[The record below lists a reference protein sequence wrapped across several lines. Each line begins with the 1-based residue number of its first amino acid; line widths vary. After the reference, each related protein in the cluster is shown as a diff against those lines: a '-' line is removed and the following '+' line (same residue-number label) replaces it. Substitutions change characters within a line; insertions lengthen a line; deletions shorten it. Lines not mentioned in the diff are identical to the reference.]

1 MHRTGG
7 ASVESGVVA
16 VSRPHQERP
25 DDPVPSAGP
34 PAAALAVVTGSPLPA
49 LLLALPSEQI
59 VAASPV
65 AEHLLSPDGGPVVGR
80 LLEDFT
86 VDEPTGALELL
97 WAGRLDGYEAR
108 RRVLHT
114 GTPVPVTVWVRVVH
128 GRVDR
133 RYALVLLLPDPAL
146 GGGTAQRPEGLRAEA
161 VVGSTD
167 AHLIVDRISA
177 DVAALL
183 DHDPGDVIGLS
194 LFRLVHPGDAA
205 AVLRAVGHG
214 ADSGLGASLAVR
226 VQLVGSGVQR
236 CQLVLLPMVP
246 VPSVAFALLDEES
259 ASDASVSALGMR
271 QALWQFDQGLRSATA
286 SRLSARNRTVPGLSR
301 LSGRE
306 LEIVTRLMEGDRV
319 PAIAESLF
327 LSPSTVRNHLS
338 AVFRKLRVRSQQE
351 LICLLRGTDDPAI
364 RP

>member
-1 MHRTGG
+1 
-7 ASVESGVVA
+7 VESGVVA
-16 VSRPHQERP
+16 VSRPHQEHP
-25 DDPVPSAGP
+25 ADPVPSAEP
-34 PAAALAVVTGSPLPA
+34 PATALDVVTGCPLPA
-49 LLLALPSEQI
+49 LLLAVPSEQI
-59 VAASPV
+59 MAASPG
-65 AEHLLSPDGGPVVGR
+65 AERLLSPDAGPVVGR
-80 LLEDFT
+80 SLEDFT
-86 VDEPTGALELL
+86 DDEPTGALELL

-108 RRVLHT
+108 RRVLHA
-114 GTPVPVTVWVRVVH
+114 GTTVPITVWVRVVH

-133 RYALVLLLPDPAL
+133 RFAVALLLPDPGL
-146 GGGTAQRPEGLRAEA
+146 GGETVQRPEGLQAES

-167 AHLIVDRISA
+167 AHVIVDRISA
-177 DVAALL
+177 DVVTLL
-183 DHDPGDVIGLS
+183 GHDPVDVIGQS
-194 LFRLVHPGDAA
+194 LFRLVHPDDVA
-205 AVLRAVGHG
+205 AVLLAVGHS

-226 VQLVGSGVQR
+226 VQLVGSGVHP

-259 ASDASVSALGMR
+259 SSDTSVTALGMR
-271 QALWQFDQGLRSATA
+271 QALWQFDQSLRSATA
-286 SRLSARNRTVPGLSR
+286 SRLTARNRTVPGLSR

-319 PAIAESLF
+319 PAIAEALF

-351 LICLLRGTDDPAI
+351 LIRLLRGRDEPAI